1 MRLAYF
7 GSGEFGLP
15 TLEAL
20 LMAGHDV
27 AVVVSQPDRPAG
39 RGGKT
44 RPTPIS
50 EMAERLGMRLWRPEK
65 PNAPEFAPQL
75 ADLGIDLAVVVAYGH
90 LIKKPLL
97 DVPPLGMYNLHA
109 SLLPAYRGAAPVPWA
124 ILKGETVS
132 GATVFRLDQ
141 QFDTGSI
148 YGQVELPIGPDDTS
162 ATYLAKLA
170 PLGAKLMA
178 DTVAGVADGSLRPVP
193 QDNTKAS
200 AAPKFRKEDGVL
212 DWRESYAALDC
223 KVRALQP
230 WPLAQAVL
238 PTAKGELRL
247 NVLKM
252 EPAPDAPR
260 SKNPGDI
267 VASDAKSG
275 LVVMAGD
282 QPVRLVEIKPEGKRA
297 MRDVELLCG
306 CRLDGDCMVCDWM
319 TPS

>member
-20 LMAGHDV
+20 VRAGHDV
-27 AVVVSQPDRPAG
+27 AAVVSQPDRPAG
-39 RGGKT
+39 RGGRT
-44 RPTPIS
+44 RPTPVS
-50 EMAERLGMRLWRPEK
+50 EMAERAGLRLWRPEK
-65 PNAPEFAPQL
+65 PNAPEFAPRL
-75 ADLGIDLAVVVAYGH
+75 DDLGIDLAVVVAYGH
-90 LIKKPLL
+90 LIKQPLL

-124 ILKGETVS
+124 ILSGEAVS

-141 QFDTGSI
+141 RFDTGSI
-148 YGQVELPIGPDDTS
+148 LGRVELHIEPDDTS
-162 ATYLAKLA
+162 ATYLARLA

-193 QDNTKAS
+193 QDNAKAS

-212 DWRESYAALDC
+212 DWREGYAALDR

-238 PTAKGELRL
+238 PTVKGELRL

-252 EPAPDAPR
+252 EPAPDAAGGR
-260 SKNPGDI
+260 QPGDI

-282 QPVRLVEIKPEGKRA
+282 RPVRLVEIKPEGKRA

-306 CRLDGDCMVCDWM
+306 CRLDGDRMVH
-319 TPS
+319 